1 MKIEPLRFRQSHLD
15 TTARV
20 SSPVSQGK
28 RVGDLDGDRSINSDA
43 EIPADVLDVVVEA
56 LVDALVLDYQQD
68 VDAMVNSPRG
78 KDHDCYRCVP

>member
-1 MKIEPLRFRQSHLD
+1 MLKGAVQDRLGNPMAGEDKEPRCLASL
-15 TTARV
+15 
-20 SSPVSQGK
+20 
-28 RVGDLDGDRSINSDA
+28 GDLDGDRSINSDA
-43 EIPADVLDVVVEA
+43 EIAADVLDVVVEA